1 MKRIFTLALTL
12 AAFFVA
18 GCDKKSGSEADGKK
32 LTVGFMPKSK
42 GNAYFVACKQ
52 GADVAAKELGVELIF
67 DGPTETDPAK
77 QNEIVET
84 WITRGVD
91 VLAVACENREGIS
104 TALKKAQDKGI
115 KVVTYD
121 SDSNPDARAKLESI
135 LHPRISRLWEA
146 QLGEWRA
153 EGRAVVAVVIP
164 LLFETKAES
173 AFDSVICLACS
184 TATQHARLA
193 SRGWSPDQIA
203 QRIAAQLSV
212 TEKMSRSSHVVWT
225 EGDVA
230 VTAIQMER
238 IIPR

>member
-1 MKRIFTLALTL
+1 MGKSTAAAILRERGVAVVDTDDLARQIVEPGQPAL
-12 AAFFVA
+12 AEIQNAF
-18 GCDKKSGSEADGKK
+18 GRDLIGSDGKLK
-32 LTVGFMPKSK
+32 RDQLATRVFS
-42 GNAYFVACKQ
+42 
-52 GADVAAKELGVELIF
+52 DAA
-67 DGPTETDPAK
+67 
-77 QNEIVET
+77 
-84 WITRGVD
+84 
-91 VLAVACENREGIS
+91 
-104 TALKKAQDKGI
+104 
-115 KVVTYD
+115 
-121 SDSNPDARAKLESI
+121 ARTKLEAI
-135 LHPRISRLWEA
+135 THPRIQRLWESHLA
-146 QLGEWRA
+146 AWRA

>member
-1 MKRIFTLALTL
+1 MGKSTAAAILLERGVAVVDTDDLARQTVQPGEPALAEIQNAFSHDLVGSDGQLKRDQL
-12 AAFFVA
+12 AALVF
-18 GCDKKSGSEADGKK
+18 
-32 LTVGFMPKSK
+32 
-42 GNAYFVACKQ
+42 
-52 GADVAAKELGVELIF
+52 
-67 DGPTETDPAK
+67 
-77 QNEIVET
+77 
-84 WITRGVD
+84 
-91 VLAVACENREGIS
+91 
-104 TALKKAQDKGI
+104 
-115 KVVTYD
+115 
-121 SDSNPDARAKLESI
+121 SNPDARAKLESI